1 MAFPIVRRVKYNGST
16 ALQPSGGM
24 QGDTHSSK
32 AQRAH
37 QRRSGEALATTKGV
51 VTYAREGSSR
61 KSRDASRQR
70 LRPMMLRP
78 MRLRKR
84 HEAQHMMPA
93 RPESALVIG
102 QKGHR
107 LGPSKIRGPIPNTI
121 YNTQLRVPSK
131 NQASSRNLI
140 SSSRRREAAISS
152 KQPQFRLP

>member
-121 YNTQLRVPSK
+121 YNT
-131 NQASSRNLI
+131 
-140 SSSRRREAAISS
+140 
-152 KQPQFRLP
+152 